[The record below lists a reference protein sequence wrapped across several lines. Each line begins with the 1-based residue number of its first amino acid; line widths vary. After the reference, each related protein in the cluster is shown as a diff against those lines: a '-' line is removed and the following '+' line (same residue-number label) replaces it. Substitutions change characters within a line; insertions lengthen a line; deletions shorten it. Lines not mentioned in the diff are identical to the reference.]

1 MYEEY
6 SQDEIIL
13 AQDIAHQLRD
23 YDSMPYH
30 LQNARKYKEAF
41 FRTQLEAVLA
51 IPNHKIRNS
60 RAAYYVF
67 LINHKATQMI
77 LGISTNTR
85 LVGTA

>member
-6 SQDEIIL
+6 SQNEINI

-30 LQNARKYKEAF
+30 LQNARRYNESFLRK
-41 FRTQLEAVLA
+41 QLEAVLA
-51 IPNHKIRNS
+51 IPHHKIRNS

-67 LINHKATQMI
+67 LINHKHTDDDFR
-77 LGISTNTR
+77 S
-85 LVGTA
+85 